1 MSAAGTIQI
10 TEPDLT
16 RLADLLDRERRW
28 PGLDRELLR
37 ALGHKLADAELV
49 SSDGIPR
56 NVITLQS
63 CVRVKDLDTG
73 KDTTYLLVTPAYAS
87 AAAGAISVLSPV
99 GAALLGCREG
109 DTIEC
114 RVPGGPRR
122 LQVEQVLY
130 QPEAAAR
137 RSSRPRGNDAQAS
150 ARQAA
155 DGNLPRPFSL
165 A

>member
-1 MSAAGTIQI
+1 MSAVGAIQI
-10 TEPDLT
+10 TEPDLI
-16 RLADLLDRERRW
+16 RLAGLLDRERRW

-49 SSDGIPR
+49 RSDEIPR

-73 KDTTYLLVTPAYAS
+73 MDTTYLLVTPAYAS

-114 RVPGGPRR
+114 RVPGAPRR
-122 LQVEQVLY
+122 FRVEQVLY
-130 QPEAAAR
+130 QPEAAAH
-137 RSSRPRGNDAQAS
+137 RSKPPEGIDAGVS
-150 ARQAA
+150 ARQVANG
-155 DGNLPRPFSL
+155 DLLSPLSL

>member
-1 MSAAGTIQI
+1 MSATETIQI

-49 SSDGIPR
+49 SSEGIPR

-73 KDTTYLLVTPAYAS
+73 MDTTYLLVTPAYAS

-114 RVPGGPRR
+114 RVPWGPRR
-122 LQVEQVLY
+122 LRVEQVLY

-137 RSSRPRGNDAQAS
+137 RSTRHSGNDAEAS
-150 ARQAA
+150 ARQVA
-155 DGNLPRPFSL
+155 DGDPPSPLSL

>member
-1 MSAAGTIQI
+1 MSATETIQI
-10 TEPDLT
+10 TELDLT
-16 RLADLLDRERRW
+16 TLANLLDRERRW

-49 SSDGIPR
+49 SSEGIPR

-63 CVRVKDLDTG
+63 CVRVRDLDTG
-73 KDTTYLLVTPAYAS
+73 METTYLLVTPAYAS
-87 AAAGAISVLSPV
+87 AAAGAVSVLSPM

-114 RVPGGPRR
+114 REPGGPRR
-122 LQVEQVLY
+122 LQVEHVLY

-137 RSSRPRGNDAQAS
+137 RSNRPNGNDAKAS
-150 ARQAA
+150 ARQVA
-155 DGNLPRPFSL
+155 DVDRPSPLSL